1 MKLVRYGQA
10 GKEKPGLI
18 DAAGKIRD
26 LSKVVPD
33 LVGDYLSPQSFAKIA
48 RVKPASLPQV
58 RGRPRLGACVGKPG
72 NFIAVGLNYAD
83 HAAESGHQIPTDPVL
98 FNKAPTCVVGPNDDV
113 VIPKG
118 AEKLDFEVELGV
130 VIGQRASYVAE
141 RNALDYV
148 AGYCLA
154 NDVSERSFQLERGG
168 NWMKGKSAPT
178 FGPLGPWLVTPDEIP
193 NVQRL
198 ALWLDVNGKRMQ
210 DGNTKNMIFNV
221 KKLVSYISHFMVL
234 SPGDVIITGTPAGVG
249 VGRKP
254 PRFLNPGDVV
264 TLGADYLGEQNQTII
279 AWKRGL

>member
-33 LVGDYLSPQSFAKIA
+33 LVGDYLSAKFLAKIA
-48 RVKPASLPQV
+48 RLRPASLPLV
-58 RGRPRLGACVGKPG
+58 RGRPRLGACVGRPG
-72 NFIAVGLNYAD
+72 NFIAVGQNYAD
-83 HAAESGHQIPTDPVL
+83 HAAESGHPIPSEPVL

-118 AEKLDFEVELGV
+118 AEKLDWEVELGL
-130 VIGQRASYVAE
+130 VIGERASYVAE

-154 NDVSERSFQLERGG
+154 NDVSERNFQLERGG
-168 NWMKGKSAPT
+168 NWMKGKSART

-198 ALWLDVNGKRMQ
+198 ALWLDVNGERMQ
-210 DGNTKNMIFNV
+210 DGNTKSMIFNV
-221 KKLVSYISHFMVL
+221 KKIVSYISHFMVL
-234 SPGDVIITGTPAGVG
+234 EPGDVILTGTPAGVG
-249 VGRKP
+249 VHRKP
-254 PRFLNPGDVV
+254 PRYLNPGDVV
-264 TLGADYLGEQNQTII
+264 TLGGDCLGEQSQTIV